1 MKKYSVKY
9 NDSYSLPSESKLLVS
24 MSLPSFKDKILELKI
39 GYFRLVIQKSVQKA
53 SSFQT
58 FKAVIQ
64 KWEQKSTL
72 AYDVN
77 INWNTKYRPMHLFSW
92 LDKCTFYFIE

>member
-64 KWEQKSTL
+64 K
-72 AYDVN
+72 
-77 INWNTKYRPMHLFSW
+77 
-92 LDKCTFYFIE
+92 

>member
-1 MKKYSVKY
+1 MKIYSAKY
-9 NDSYSLPSESKLLVS
+9 NHSYSLPSESKLLVS

-39 GYFRLVIQKSVQKA
+39 GYFRSVIQNSVQKA

-64 KWEQKSTL
+64 K
-72 AYDVN
+72 
-77 INWNTKYRPMHLFSW
+77 
-92 LDKCTFYFIE
+92 